1 MLLVADFYKH
11 FLFGEKYTLKNK
23 IYEEGI
29 TVHLKTSYKTKTSY
43 TPSRKFVS
51 GISKNQK
58 RCLHLFY
65 LPTTDPPAFL
75 KNKKRWI
82 FSPIS
87 KLCASL
93 SFRSTIHK
101 GLFKPLKF

>member
-23 IYEEGI
+23 IYEEGV

-43 TPSRKFVS
+43 TPSRKFLS

-58 RCLHLFY
+58 
-65 LPTTDPPAFL
+65 
-75 KNKKRWI
+75 KV
-82 FSPIS
+82 FSLI
-87 KLCASL
+87 L
-93 SFRSTIHK
+93 SSDY
-101 GLFKPLKF
+101 

>member
-11 FLFGEKYTLKNK
+11 FLFGEKYTLTTK
-23 IYEEGI
+23 IYEEGV

-58 RCLHLFY
+58 KGVFTYSIFRLLTHPL
-65 LPTTDPPAFL
+65 FL
-75 KNKKRWI
+75 KIR
-82 FSPIS
+82 
-87 KLCASL
+87 
-93 SFRSTIHK
+93 K
-101 GLFKPLKF
+101 G